1 MPPSRPATS
10 YRLLSILLL
19 PLWLL
24 HALWQAI
31 KNRQPS
37 YLWQRLGLFSGRSQP
52 RSIWIHA
59 ASVGEVELIRPL
71 VERLSPEHRITITT
85 FTATGYQH
93 ALRVLDKKTTIR
105 ALPIDLLPISRH
117 FIRRNR
123 FKLALIAETE
133 LWPETLYQAC
143 RQGIPLIQV
152 NARLSARSL
161 NASAWSRALLK
172 TTLSYFDSILTRTQ
186 QDVENLTTLG
196 ADSKKITVAG
206 NLKYAQPAEID
217 PYDRLISRP
226 YILFASSHN
235 PEELLFASILKKIDL
250 KQLIVIAPRH
260 PQRANEILKVV
271 KPLGLAIQQR
281 SKGEEI
287 HPDTQIYLADT
298 LGELKAFMAHA
309 ELVVMGGSF
318 ADVGGHNVLEPAR
331 LGCPIITGP
340 SDDNIQP
347 DIALLKQHGA
357 IIQVSD
363 DRELSEKLEFFLNNS
378 EPREQL
384 SRNALAVMD
393 AQSHILQQ
401 YLDVIESY
409 L

>member
-235 PEELLFASILKKIDL
+235 PEELLFASILKIIDL